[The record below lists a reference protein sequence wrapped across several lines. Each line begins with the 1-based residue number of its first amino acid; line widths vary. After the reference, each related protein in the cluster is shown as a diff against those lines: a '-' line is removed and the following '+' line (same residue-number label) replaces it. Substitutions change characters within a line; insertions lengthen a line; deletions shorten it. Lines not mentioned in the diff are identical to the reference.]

1 MRALFLALLA
11 SAGLIGVMWAG
22 QYGYGPV
29 VITNEYEFK
38 IMLLLG
44 APWREPLTE
53 PGLTWRIPV
62 FETVDT
68 LDKKLQYL
76 DAEPVELLIG
86 NQALLVDY
94 YAVWRIVDPLAFMRS
109 FGGRIDSAQAAIA
122 RRLKSQVAAT
132 IGKMALE
139 ELLARADVLNELD
152 DELSFDLAQKGVAVV
167 DVRINRT
174 ELPDEA
180 ETAAFDQMR
189 EQRRAISRYH
199 RAKGDREAR
208 EIRAVAERKART
220 MLASAKAEA
229 EITRGQGDAE
239 SAAIYS
245 GAYGQAPQF
254 YAFVRSLEAYRATMN
269 PSTTLVLS
277 PEHEFFKFLEPTKA
291 MDGEAA
297 SSGSE

>member
-1 MRALFLALLA
+1 MRVLFLALLA
-11 SAGLIGVMWAG
+11 SAGLIGVLWTG

-29 VITNEYEFK
+29 VITNEHEFK

-44 APWREPLTE
+44 APWRDPQTE
-53 PGLTWRIPV
+53 PGLSWRIPI

-76 DAEPVELLIG
+76 NAEPVELLIG

-94 YAVWRIVDPLAFMRS
+94 YAVWRIIDPLAFMRS
-109 FGGRIDSAQAAIA
+109 FGGRMDTAQNAVA

-132 IGKMALE
+132 IGQMALE
-139 ELLARADVLNELD
+139 ELLARADVLNYLD
-152 DELSFDLAQKGVAVV
+152 EELSLDLAQKGVAVV

-174 ELPDEA
+174 ELPHEA
-180 ETAAFDQMR
+180 ENAAFDQMR

-208 EIRAVAERKART
+208 EIRAKAEREART
-220 MLASAKAEA
+220 KLASAKAQA

-239 SAAIYS
+239 SAAIYAK
-245 GAYGQAPQF
+245 AYGQAPEF

-269 PSTTLVLS
+269 PNTTLVLS
-277 PEHEFFKFLEPTKA
+277 PDHEFFRFLEPAKA
-291 MDGEAA
+291 MQGGALT
-297 SSGSE
+297 SGAE